1 MKCVRPNCE
10 NERLARGLCGSHY
23 KKAHHAQILPPSAKM
38 LSSLVDAAGS
48 RRRIR
53 DLMLCGHTSEA
64 IAAHVS
70 HRVAITPMEIR
81 RIFSGARKRVR
92 SDVAEAIE
100 RVHYDLEAT
109 EGDSVRTKNW
119 AHRQGY
125 VRIDRYR
132 DPDNPRSRPRRE
144 QGATCGA

>member
-23 KKAHHAQILPPSAKM
+23 KKAHNAQILPPSAKM
-38 LSSLVDAAGS
+38 LSPLVDAAGS

-53 DLMLCGHTSEA
+53 DLLLCGHTSEA
-64 IAAHVS
+64 IAERVAQHVS
-70 HRVAITPMEIR
+70 ITPMEIR
-81 RIFSGARKRVR
+81 RIFAGARQRVR
-92 SDVAEAIE
+92 ANVAEAIE

-109 EGDSVRTKNW
+109 DGGSVRTRNW
-119 AHRQGY
+119 AHQQGY

-144 QGATCGA
+144 QGVTCGA